1 MKYLLWLGCTALYLS
16 SSLVS
21 ATKANFSGFATIG
34 ATYSDNQNL
43 ELTTDFLNKSY
54 SGFTFLNESKI
65 GFQTNL
71 TLADKWDAVG
81 QVVFQDRNSKTLNDF
96 IELAFIRYR
105 PNRNWSLRAGRV
117 NSDLYLLSD
126 YPYVGYAYLWSRP
139 PNEFYSIASPANN
152 FDGVDLEYKNH
163 IANGF
168 LRFRLGYGQTSPE
181 LQGVGNR
188 FGFTSKDLILISASY
203 QLNNWLIR
211 LTHSQSNF
219 DDLRAPE
226 LSEAQLILEQAPD
239 DIWPAKVELLD
250 KFDISGKSSSYDA
263 LGISYESQSWL
274 FYSEG
279 GISKNDWLPFSSST
293 SGYATLGYI
302 QEQTTYFISLST
314 IKNSDRIPTYSSPV
328 FDANTPADLA
338 AYLYAVSDAV
348 TTILDSITARQT
360 TISAGA
366 KLDLPSSMNIKL
378 QLDHTNISPK
388 GYGLW
393 NTKAPEI
400 LTTRDKVNTLSLSF
414 NVLF

>member
-1 MKYLLWLGCTALYLS
+1 MKSLFGLGCAALYLFTS
-16 SSLVS
+16 SVFASKV
-21 ATKANFSGFATIG
+21 NFSGFGTIG
-34 ATYSDNQNL
+34 ATYSDNEYL
-43 ELTTDFLNKSY
+43 ELTTDFLNTSHD
-54 SGFTFLNESKI
+54 GFTFLNESKV
-65 GFQTNL
+65 GFQANL
-71 TLADKWDAVG
+71 ALADKWDAVG
-81 QVVFQDRNSKTLNDF
+81 QVVFQDRNRKTFNEF

-139 PNEFYSIASPANN
+139 PNEFYSIASPVNN

-163 IANGF
+163 IADGF
-168 LRFRLGYGQTSPE
+168 FRFRLGYGQTSPE
-181 LQGVGNR
+181 LQGVDNR
-188 FGFTSKDLILISASY
+188 FGFTSKDLILLSASY

-219 DDLRAPE
+219 DDLRAFE
-226 LSEAQLILEQAPD
+226 FSDAQLILEQTPD
-239 DIWPAKVELLD
+239 DIWPAKVEILD
-250 KFDISGKSSSYDA
+250 KFEISGKSSSYDS
-263 LGISYESQSWL
+263 LGISYESKSWL

-279 GISKNDWLPFSSST
+279 GISKNDWLPFSSSN

-302 QEQTTYFISLST
+302 QEQITYFISLSA
-314 IKNSDRIPTYSSPV
+314 IKNSDKIPTYSPPI
-328 FDANTPADLA
+328 FDANTPPELA
-338 AYLYAVSDAV
+338 AYLYAISDTL

-366 KLDLPSSMNIKL
+366 KLDLTSSMNIKL

-393 NTKAPEI
+393 NTKTPEI

>member
-16 SSLVS
+16 TSLALGSKV
-21 ATKANFSGFATIG
+21 NFSGFATIG

-43 ELTTDFLNKSY
+43 GLTTDFLNKSY
-54 SGFTFLNESKI
+54 SGFTLLNESKI

-71 TLADKWDAVG
+71 SLADKWDLVG
-81 QVVFQDRNSKTLNDF
+81 QVVLQDRNRKTFDDF
-96 IELAFIRYR
+96 LELAFLRYR

-152 FDGVDLEYKNH
+152 FDGIDLEYKNH
-163 IANGF
+163 IADGF
-168 LRFRLGYGQTSPE
+168 FKFRLGYGQTSPE
-181 LQGVGNR
+181 LQGANSR
-188 FGFTSKDLILISASY
+188 LGFTSKNLLLLSASY

-219 DDLRAPE
+219 EDLRAPE

-239 DIWPAKVELLD
+239 DIWPAKGDLLE
-250 KFDISGKSSSYDA
+250 KFDISGKAASYDA
-263 LGISYESQSWL
+263 FGISYESNSWL
-274 FYSEG
+274 FHSEG

-302 QEQTTYFISLST
+302 QEQFTYFLSLSS
-314 IKNSDRIPTYSSPV
+314 IKNSDKIPTYSPPI
-328 FDANTPADLA
+328 FDASTSPELA
-338 AYLYAVSDAV
+338 AYFSAVSDTV
-348 TTILDSITARQT
+348 TIILDSITARQT

-393 NTKAPEI
+393 DLKTPEI

>member
-34 ATYSDNQNL
+34 ATYSDNRNL
-43 ELTTDFLNKSY
+43 ELTTDFLNKSD

-81 QVVFQDRNSKTLNDF
+81 QVVLQDRNHKTFNEF

-168 LRFRLGYGQTSPE
+168 FRFRLGYGQTSPE
-181 LQGVGNR
+181 LQGVGSR
-188 FGFTSKDLILISASY
+188 FGFTSKDLVLLSASY

-211 LTHSQSNF
+211 LTHSHSNF

-239 DIWPAKVELLD
+239 GIWPAKVELLD

-302 QEQTTYFISLST
+302 QEQTTYFMSLST

-328 FDANTPADLA
+328 FDASTPAELA

-393 NTKAPEI
+393 NTTAPEI